1 LNTVPSG
8 APGFYNQDARLRRS
22 HRILDVAGLVA
33 APRAVWIRKGGAYIG
48 AAYFFTSSTSF
59 ANPAITIGRMLSDTF
74 AGIAP
79 ASAPAYI
86 AAQAVGGLVGVAAI
100 KTLYPSLT
108 PADAATVVV
117 PHPGSPIITGD
128 GTRADEPADPK

>member
-79 ASAPAYI
+79 ASVPMFVLMQLI
-86 AAQAVGGLVGVAAI
+86 GGALGLALI
-100 KTLYPSLT
+100 KFLYPGT
-108 PADAATVVV
+108 AAL
-117 PHPGSPIITGD
+117 
-128 GTRADEPADPK
+128 ADEVAGPVSTP